1 MCSKIK
7 GSHILKGFAW
17 AARGVWRCMREEWHF
32 RFHLVIAFY
41 VCLFTPCFSLSRAEG
56 ALLALTIGGV
66 LTAELFNS
74 AVERAIDRVS
84 TEQHPLAGA
93 AKDMAAGAVL
103 VAAIAAVAVAVF
115 LFWKPEIW
123 FAVFADWG
131 NHIVKPILLA
141 LSAVPAVLFVWKWR
155 AK

>member
-1 MCSKIK
+1 MCLRMIK
-7 GSHILKGFAW
+7 GFSY
-17 AARGVWRCMREEWHF
+17 AARGIWRCMREEWHF

-41 VCLFTPCFSLSRAEG
+41 VLLFAPRFSLSRAEG

-66 LTAELFNS
+66 LTAELINS
-74 AVERAIDRVS
+74 AVERAVDRIS
-84 TEQHPLAGA
+84 AERHPLSGA

-103 VAAIAAVAVAVF
+103 IAAVAAVAVAVM
-115 LFWKPEIW
+115 LFWKPDVW
-123 FAVFADWG
+123 VSVFADWG
-131 NHIVKPILLA
+131 EHIYKPILLA

>member
-1 MCSKIK
+1 MCSRMIK
-7 GSHILKGFAW
+7 GFGY
-17 AARGVWRCMREEWHF
+17 AARGIWRCAREEWHF

-41 VCLFTPCFSLSRAEG
+41 VLLFTPRFSLSRAEG

-66 LTAELFNS
+66 LTAELINS
-74 AVERAIDRVS
+74 AVERAIDRFS
-84 TEQHPLAGA
+84 TEHHPLAGA

-103 VAAIAAVAVAVF
+103 ITAIAAVAVAVL
-115 LFWKPEIW
+115 LFWKPTVWAAII
-123 FAVFADWG
+123 ADWAG
-131 NHIVKPILLA
+131 HIHKPILLA

>member
-1 MCSKIK
+1 MCWK
-7 GSHILKGFAW
+7 ILKGFGYAF
-17 AARGVWRCMREEWHF
+17 RGLWRCAREEWHF

-41 VCLFTPCFSLSRAEG
+41 VLLITPRFSLSRAEG

-66 LTAELFNS
+66 LTAELINS
-74 AVERAIDRVS
+74 AVERAIDRFS
-84 TEQHPLAGA
+84 TEHHPLAGA

-103 VAAIAAVAVAVF
+103 LAAVAAIVVAIL
-115 LFWKPEIW
+115 LFWKPDIW
-123 FAVFADWG
+123 VSIFADWG
-131 NHIVKPILLA
+131 EHIDKPILLA

>member
-1 MCSKIK
+1 MCSKMIK
-7 GSHILKGFAW
+7 GFGF
-17 AARGVWRCMREEWHF
+17 AARGIWRCAREEWHF

-41 VCLFTPCFSLSRAEG
+41 VLLFTPRFSLSRAEG
-56 ALLALTIGGV
+56 ALLALTISGV
-66 LTAELFNS
+66 LTAELINS
-74 AVERAIDRVS
+74 AVERAVDRIS
-84 TEQHPLAGA
+84 AERHPLSGA

-103 VAAIAAVAVAVF
+103 LTAIAAVTVAVL

-123 FAVFADWG
+123 VSIFADWEE
-131 NHIVKPILLA
+131 HIEKPVLLA

>member
-1 MCSKIK
+1 MCSKMI
-7 GSHILKGFAW
+7 KGFAF
-17 AARGVWRCMREEWHF
+17 AARGVWQCAREEWHF

-41 VCLFTPCFSLSRAEG
+41 VLLFTPRFSLSRAEG

-84 TEQHPLAGA
+84 TERHPLAGA

-103 VAAIAAVAVAVF
+103 AAAIAAVAVAVC
-115 LFWKPEIW
+115 LFWKPDVWLAI
-123 FAVFADWG
+123 VTDWG
-131 NHIVKPILLA
+131 EHIVKPVLLV